1 MIRPWQPSDPGR
13 WAELNLAD
21 PAPDGSL
28 PKGATVADV
37 LAWALVIPG
46 AADPIEGIVDAV
58 TLELKALADLLADRR
73 AAAVLHLLGKRLDAA
88 MLLLKWIDNREQMP
102 REPGEEEDEGGEGG
116 ATDAAPPFDPEAT
129 QDAPPSDRGTK

>member
-21 PAPDGSL
+21 PDPSGAL
-28 PKGATVADV
+28 PKGATIADV

-46 AADPIEGIVDAV
+46 ATDPIEGIVDSV
-58 TLELKALADLLADRR
+58 TIELKALADLLPDRR
-73 AAAVLHLLGKRLDAA
+73 TAAVLLLLGKRLDAA
-88 MLLLKWIDNREQMP
+88 MLLLKWIDNRERMP
-102 REPGEEEDEGGEGG
+102 REPGEEEDEGG

-129 QDAPPSDRGTK
+129 QDAPPSDRGIK